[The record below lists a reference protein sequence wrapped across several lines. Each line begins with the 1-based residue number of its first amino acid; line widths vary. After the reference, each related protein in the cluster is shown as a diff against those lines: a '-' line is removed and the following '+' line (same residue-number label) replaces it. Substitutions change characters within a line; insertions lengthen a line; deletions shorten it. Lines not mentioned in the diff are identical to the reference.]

1 MQNIIIIIYTNNM
14 SFDQQLNKWITI
26 DDQIKNLDNKLKILR
41 EQRTNTKN
49 IITAYATNNNLVGTQ
64 INTPDGMLKIAQV
77 KSIPSLT
84 YKYLEQKLK
93 EVIPNTQQVEQI
105 LSHIKQTRNIQLI
118 PEIKRISNK

>member
-1 MQNIIIIIYTNNM
+1 M

-26 DDQIKNLDNKLKILR
+26 DNQIKNLDAKLKILR
-41 EQRTNTKN
+41 EQRNNTKN
-49 IITAYATNNNLVGTQ
+49 IITTYANNNKLVGTQ
-64 INTPDGMLKIAQV
+64 INTPDGILKIAQV
-77 KSIPSLT
+77 KYIPSLT

-105 LSHIKQTRNIQLI
+105 LSHIKQTRNIQFI